1 MEAARARLAAG
12 GASGAAPDGARPCK
26 EHSSLAGGGLEGC
39 EAERPRAE
47 PGLPPSIAQRMLI
60 VSRVS
65 AQQQVS
71 STRRQMI
78 ENLTQRARPSVEEMQ
93 EQRATQRRCRACA
106 RIACLT

>member
-1 MEAARARLAAG
+1 MSKATFQLAAMEAARARLAAG

-60 VSRVS
+60 VSRMC
-65 AQQQVS
+65 AQVCR
-71 STRRQMI
+71 TRRQEKVAWQWLM
-78 ENLTQRARPSVEEMQ
+78 A
-93 EQRATQRRCRACA
+93 ACDGRRG
-106 RIACLT
+106 

>member
-1 MEAARARLAAG
+1 MESRALHEAG
-12 GASGAAPDGARPCK
+12 GAGGTARDGARPCN
-26 EHSSLAGGGLEGC
+26 ELSSLAGGGLEGC

-93 EQRATQRRCRACA
+93 EQRATQRGRRACV